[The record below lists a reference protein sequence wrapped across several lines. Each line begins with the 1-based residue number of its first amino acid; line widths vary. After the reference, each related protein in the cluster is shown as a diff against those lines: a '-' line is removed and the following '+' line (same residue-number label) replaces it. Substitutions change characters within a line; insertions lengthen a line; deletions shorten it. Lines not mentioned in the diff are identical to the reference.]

1 MKLWLLRHGQA
12 EALAASDSQR
22 ALTESGRDEVR
33 RSAMQ
38 LLNDPPQVVLVSPYL
53 RAQQTAALVLD
64 VIGSVAQRTVPWLTP
79 DSDPRQVLNELDRYA
94 QSGIL
99 LVAHQPLL
107 GDLGGLLVHGH
118 RQQPL
123 PLRTASLVELQGE
136 HVLAGGMQ
144 LLAVHSP

>member
-53 RAQQTAALVLD
+53 RAQQTATLVLD
-64 VIGSVAQRTVPWLTP
+64 VIGAVAQRTVPWLTP

>member
-1 MKLWLLRHGQA
+1 MRLWLLRHGQA

-22 ALTESGRDEVR
+22 ALTEAGRDEVR

-53 RAQQTAALVLD
+53 RAQQTAALVLE
-64 VIGSVAQRTVPWLTP
+64 VIGAVAQRTVPWLTP
-79 DSDPRQVLNELDRYA
+79 DSDPRQVLNELDRYT
-94 QSGIL
+94 QPGIL

-123 PLRTASLVELQGE
+123 PLSTASLVELQGE

>member
-1 MKLWLLRHGQA
+1 LKLWLLRHGQA

-53 RAQQTAALVLD
+53 RAQQTATLVLD
-64 VIGSVAQRTVPWLTP
+64 VIGAVAQRTVPWLTP

>member
-1 MKLWLLRHGQA
+1 MRLWLLRHGQA
-12 EALAASDSQR
+12 EVVAASDSQR
-22 ALTESGRDEVR
+22 ALTEVGRDEVR
-33 RSAMQ
+33 RSARH
-38 LLNDPPQVVLVSPYL
+38 LLSDLPQIVLVSPYL
-53 RAQQTAALVLD
+53 RAQQSAALVLET
-64 VIGSVAQRTVPWLTP
+64 IGSVAQRSVPWLTP

-94 QSGIL
+94 QQSIL

-123 PLRTASLVELQGE
+123 PLRTASLVELRGE
-136 HVLAGGMQ
+136 HLLAGGMQ

>member
-64 VIGSVAQRTVPWLTP
+64 VIGAVAQRTVPWLTP